1 MSTFCSN
8 LPYGPRSSPAVGLP
22 HSKSIDRPA
31 MKPLPPT
38 RYQYAA
44 HRQAPDAAVRS
55 ETNPDNV
62 GWTFEMYSGREHA
75 VNSDSFSRQPDE
87 VHHETRGPGF
97 PVTRAGGDVKF
108 RRLEARRH
116 RARFQSTGLS
126 SRQELQMAL
135 LSTEAPL
142 RRRRGRFLPAWPALA
157 RRAAATVA
165 LCDSSALLDYTPALN
180 RPVSDHA
187 RWHNSHAR
195 KSPRGS

>member
-1 MSTFCSN
+1 MSTFCRN

-75 VNSDSFSRQPDE
+75 VNSDSFSRQP
-87 VHHETRGPGF
+87 
-97 PVTRAGGDVKF
+97 GGDRGTVRLLCSTRLYAGAESACF
-108 RRLEARRH
+108 RSRKMAQQSCEEKPARLMS
-116 RARFQSTGLS
+116 FFTIG
-126 SRQELQMAL
+126 
-135 LSTEAPL
+135 
-142 RRRRGRFLPAWPALA
+142 
-157 RRAAATVA
+157 
-165 LCDSSALLDYTPALN
+165 
-180 RPVSDHA
+180 
-187 RWHNSHAR
+187 
-195 KSPRGS
+195 